1 MNSYSR
7 VKEHIFENL
16 RKYKGTLPVDGIQNE
31 IDNCKLLITNV
42 GLQTFAQFLPDKTDL
57 SELSD
62 DDWNRMSR
70 ELGVHFDVKMN
81 LGILIQGD
89 SQQHRDTTWWTSKQK
104 QQKENYYWGRYKLF
118 IESFYPEEVIRAI
131 DTDTD
136 LVMNN
141 LENPEIESFNRYG
154 MVVGH
159 VQSGKTAN
167 YSALVCKAADA
178 GYNFIVVVA
187 GGMNNLR
194 NQTQE
199 RLNEAFIG
207 LDMGTPVGVGV
218 GNVNREK
225 LPISLTTKE
234 KDFNKADADRNSQGL
249 NFDNINVPIVIV
261 IKKNTRSLL
270 NVIEWLE
277 RQYKN
282 QIKNHTML
290 LIDDESDYASINTK
304 EEEDPTT
311 INKRLR
317 KLISLFEK
325 SAYVAY
331 TATPYA
337 NIFIDHEVGHD
348 ELGKDLF
355 PKDFIYALDA
365 PSNYFGARKIF
376 LDDENKYLIQIN
388 DYLDDIP
395 VKHKKDLEIPKL
407 PNSLFEAIRL
417 FIINISIR
425 NLRGQGGKHNSMLV
439 HATRFTNVHK
449 RIAFHIEKYLNHLH
463 NEINAY
469 GMLNNALNQS
479 KKIRDIRDTFEL
491 HCSDSEFTWDDVLE
505 SICKT
510 ISSIVVREVHQ
521 STTVP
526 LEYRDDTSTNAI
538 VVGGTSLAR
547 GYTLEGLSI
556 SYFLRNTVFYDTLM
570 QMGRW
575 FGYRDGYDDLCKIFL
590 PTHVKESF
598 SLIIDATEDL
608 IDNLK
613 LMSNDNMTP
622 EDFGLAVKH
631 HPDSGLQ
638 VTARNKQKN
647 TKDIYFD
654 MKLDG
659 HAKETAWLHNE
670 DQIKAANLTAI
681 GDIIRSLSQK
691 GYVSNKKRSSY
702 LWSEIDKLHII
713 DFLNNF
719 KVFGS
724 EDELGIR
731 TRMPI
736 KFIMKYA
743 VDMDC
748 KWDVAL
754 YSGEGDSYYIP
765 GSDVGIKKEKRKLED
780 AKGNYHEVKRRQ
792 VSSGSSEAIVL
803 DDATRKLVGSKRK
816 EIRAIMKRPLLML
829 HILETDEDHSLAA
842 FGISFPGGINS
853 GNHTVRLKINPVYI
867 ASLAEDDEYDD

>member
-1 MNSYSR
+1 M
-7 VKEHIFENL
+7 
-16 RKYKGTLPVDGIQNE
+16 T
-31 IDNCKLLITNV
+31 
-42 GLQTFAQFLPDKTDL
+42 
-57 SELSD
+57 
-62 DDWNRMSR
+62 R
-70 ELGVHFDVKMN
+70 ELEAKFCVKN
-81 LGILIQGD
+81 KLGILIQGA
-89 SQQHRDTTWWTSKQK
+89 SQQHRDTTWWTSKLKK
-104 QQKENYYWGRYKLF
+104 QGGNYYWERYKHY
-118 IESFYPEEVIRAI
+118 IASFYPEEVIRTI

-141 LENPEIESFNRYG
+141 LENPEVESFNRYG
-154 MVVGH
+154 MVVGK

-167 YSALVCKAADA
+167 YSSLICKSADA
-178 GYNFIVVVA
+178 GYSFIVVLA
-187 GGMNNLR
+187 GGTNSLR

-199 RLNEAFIG
+199 RLNKAFIG
-207 LDMGTPVGVGV
+207 LDMGMPVGVGV
-218 GNVNREK
+218 GNSNKRK

-261 IKKNTRSLL
+261 LKKNTTALRS
-270 NVIEWLE
+270 VIVWLE

-282 QIKNHTML
+282 QIENHSML
-290 LIDDESDYASINTK
+290 LIDDESDYASINYK
-304 EEEDPTT
+304 EEEDPTI

-317 KLISLFEK
+317 KLISLFRK
-325 SAYVAY
+325 SSYIAY

-337 NIFIDHEVGHD
+337 NIFIDHKAGHD

-365 PSNYFGARKIF
+365 PSNYFGPRKIF
-376 LDDENKYLIQIN
+376 LDDDEGKHLIQIN
-388 DYLDDIP
+388 DYLDEIP
-395 VKHKKDLEIPKL
+395 IKHDRHHEPPKL

-439 HATRFTNVHK
+439 HVTRFTNVHK
-449 RIAFHIEKYLNHLH
+449 IIAFHIETYLNHLH

-469 GMLNNALNQS
+469 GMLSNALNQS
-479 KKIRDIRDTFEL
+479 EKIRDIRGTFEL
-491 HCSDSEFTWDDVLE
+491 HCCDSEFAWDDVLE

-510 ISSIVVREVHQ
+510 INSIVVREVHQ
-521 STTVP
+521 STAVP

-538 VVGGTSLAR
+538 VVGGTSLSR

-556 SYFLRNTVFYDTLM
+556 SYFLRSTVFYDTLM

-575 FGYRDGYDDLCKIFL
+575 FGYRDGYEDLCKVFL
-590 PTHVKESF
+590 PTHIKEHF
-598 SLIIDATEDL
+598 STIIDATEDL
-608 IDNLK
+608 IDSFK
-613 LMSNDNMTP
+613 LMSKESMTP

-670 DQIKAANLTAI
+670 DKIKATNLLAI
-681 GDIIRSLSQK
+681 TDIVRTLSQK
-691 GYVSNKKRSSY
+691 EHVPNKKGSSY
-702 LWSEIDKLHII
+702 LWSEIDKSHIV
-713 DFLNNF
+713 DFLNTF

-724 EDELGIR
+724 EDPLGMR

-736 KFIMKYA
+736 QFIMKY
-743 VDMDC
+743 VVGMNC

-754 YSGEGDSYYIP
+754 YSGEGEHHHIS
-765 GSDVGIKKEKRKLED
+765 GSNVSISKEVRQLSA
-780 AKGNYHEVKRRQ
+780 AKGDYHEIKRRQ
-792 VSSGSSEAIVL
+792 VGSGSCEAIVL
-803 DDATRKLVGSKRK
+803 DDATRRKIGTKPKRK
-816 EIRAIMKRPLLML
+816 AIRAVMERPLLML
-829 HILETDEDHSLAA
+829 HILQTNEDLNLAA
-842 FGISFPGGINS
+842 FGISFPGGISS
-853 GNHTVRLKINPVYI
+853 GNHTVRLKLNSV
-867 ASLAEDDEYDD
+867 SWDDFTEEDGYDD